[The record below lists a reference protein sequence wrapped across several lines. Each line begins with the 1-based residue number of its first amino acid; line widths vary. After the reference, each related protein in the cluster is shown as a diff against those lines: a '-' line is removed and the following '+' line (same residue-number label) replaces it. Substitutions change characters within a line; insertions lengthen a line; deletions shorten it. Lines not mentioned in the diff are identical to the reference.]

1 MVATRVPEIVALV
14 HPEAIKICLVLF
26 LSFLLGIQ
34 REAWKAHAGHYIFG
48 GVRTFPLIGLL
59 GYTLALASGGEWLAV
74 GLGLLAVAAFLL
86 TAYRHKLATAED
98 AGMTTE
104 MTGLLVFVLGAI
116 VSAGQYWIA
125 TAVVVV
131 TLLLL
136 ELKAGLEQLSQCI
149 PPEETVTFATFL
161 LLTAV
166 ILPVVPNRD
175 FTTFALNPYKIW
187 LIVVAVSAVSYGAY
201 VLQRVTGRRGGI
213 QVGALLGGAYSSTM
227 MTVVLGRRSRRDS
240 RPHLLAGS
248 MLLAAGMTYLRVTVL
263 LALFSRDL
271 LALLGGSFLVLGCAA
286 LVGGW
291 VWSRRPDGAG
301 GDLERE
307 HVARNPLELRSAFV
321 FAGVFVAILIATR
334 LVLDR
339 FGSPGIYVLA
349 VLVSP
354 SYIDPFILSLAQSA
368 GAVTPVAMAAG
379 AIVVAAAANNVVKA
393 IYALGFS
400 DRPTGREGMAILLT
414 YAALALLPLLL
425 I

>member
-1 MVATRVPEIVALV
+1 MVTTRVPEIVALV

-59 GYTLALASGGEWLAV
+59 GYALALVSGGEWLAV

-136 ELKAGLEQLSQCI
+136 ELKAGLERLSQRI

-213 QVGALLGGAYSSTM
+213 QLGALLGGAYSSTM
-227 MTVVLGRRSRRDS
+227 MTVVLARRSRRDS

-271 LALLGGSFLVLGCAA
+271 LALLGPSFLVLGCAA
-286 LVGGW
+286 LAGGW
-291 VWSRRPDGAG
+291 VWSRRPDRGG

-307 HVARNPLELRSAFV
+307 HVARNPLELRSAFL
-321 FAGVFVAILIATR
+321 FAGVFTAILIATR
-334 LVLDR
+334 LVLDH
-339 FGSPGIYVLA
+339 FGSPGIYALA

-368 GAVTPVAMAAG
+368 GAATPVATAAG

-393 IYALGFS
+393 IYAFTLG
-400 DRPTGREGMAILLT
+400 DRPTGREGMAILLA
-414 YAALALLPLLL
+414 YAALALIPLLL

>member
-1 MVATRVPEIVALV
+1 MPEIVALV

-187 LIVVAVSAVSYGAY
+187 LIVVAVSAGSYGAY

-291 VWSRRPDGAG
+291 VWSRRPDGGG

-354 SYIDPFILSLAQSA
+354 SYIDPFILSLAHSA
-368 GAVTPVAMAAG
+368 
-379 AIVVAAAANNVVKA
+379 
-393 IYALGFS
+393 
-400 DRPTGREGMAILLT
+400 
-414 YAALALLPLLL
+414 
-425 I
+425 